1 MESDGNFGETKT
13 VAEESTEPTT
23 SDVNESS
30 DNEFIFD
37 YEEVDIKDVKKRDE
51 AKVIPSVTRKE
62 MTDFAKN
69 LDKDKF
75 ATLNT
80 EKKSSTGLALETEEF
95 INPDDIGARDLTS
108 DITNEPVF
116 EDTILKAKTLNIKK
130 RVKSSS
136 AALMKLS
143 QKAGI
148 GSNIHIP
155 LWHSGFWV
163 TYSPLNDEEI
173 INLELEIVSELARIG
188 KETTTLVFSNYSVIF
203 AEVLLKHF
211 KDKILESTLK
221 LDDDEDI
228 YDYINI
234 NDIYTIALFMA
245 KSMYPLGF
253 QVVIPCKNNTVL
265 NDENLPKCSYK
276 ASTKVDLGELL
287 WVDESKLTLDHKKQ
301 MAKKTPRSL
310 TSEDVT
316 KYQETLPN
324 AGEVTKSFKD
334 DDGETTSLILGPV
347 SVSRYIESGQDF
359 INELRDKAVTLIKS
373 NKQLDTPDKA
383 ERVILNGI
391 YLNVYSHYIKGI
403 PVDDAV
409 ISDPNETREAL
420 NILTSNH
427 TMAKE
432 IMDAIKHYIDDSLI
446 AIVGVP
452 NFTCPNCK
460 SEQTKKEL
468 IPLAVYEYFFILL
481 HSRYEKIMG
490 KL

>member
-1 MESDGNFGETKT
+1 MENNDTKQ
-13 VAEESTEPTT
+13 VKEPVVSISTEQ
-23 SDVNESS
+23 NEVT
-30 DNEFIFD
+30 DKDDFIFD
-37 YEEVDIKDVKKRDE
+37 YEEVDIKEVKKRDE
-51 AKVIPSVTRKE
+51 AKVFPSATRKE
-62 MTDFAKN
+62 MADFAGN

-75 ATLNT
+75 ATLST
-80 EKKSSTGLALETEEF
+80 EVRSSTGLALETEEF
-95 INPDDIGARDLTS
+95 INPDDIGARDINSNL
-108 DITNEPVF
+108 TNEPVY
-116 EDTILKAKTLNIKK
+116 EDVSLKAKTLNIKK

-148 GSNIHIP
+148 GSNIHVP

-163 TYSPLNDEEI
+163 TYAPLNDEEI

-228 YDYINI
+228 YDFINI
-234 NDIYTIALFMA
+234 NDIYTIALYMA

-253 QVVIPCKNNTVL
+253 QVVIPCKNNTTLVKD
-265 NDENLPKCSYK
+265 NIPKCSYK

-287 WVDESKLTLDHKKQ
+287 WVDENLLTIDHKKQ

-324 AGEVTKSFKD
+324 AGEVTKSFKN
-334 DDGETTSLILGPV
+334 DDGDETKLILGPV
-347 SVSRYIESGQDF
+347 SVSRYLESGHDF

-373 NKQLDTPDKA
+373 NKQLDTSDKA

-403 PVDDAV
+403 PVDDAI

-432 IMDAIKHYIDDSLI
+432 IMESIKKYIDDSLI

-460 SEQTKKEL
+460 NEQSKKEL

-481 HSRYEKIMG
+481 HSKYEKIMG
-490 KL
+490 KH